1 MSCVGVV
8 SRKSGILNI
17 QGKAMLQE
25 SVLSLGGF
33 RYLKLAALVALAS
46 LIAYIGDDPRTVAY
60 GGTVLG
66 YALGIIGALLI
77 VWLIL
82 FGARKRSYR
91 SSLGTVQGWLSAHIW
106 LGLSLLVVATLHTGF
121 QFGINLHTLAY
132 AVMVVVIVS
141 GIWGVTVYMRNPSLM
156 SGLVGG
162 KSLQQ
167 HGVMLAELDAE
178 SRNLCKDMG
187 DDIKRLVEAS
197 AHTPIVNGLF
207 GRFGGPGRCST
218 GVAVE
223 ALKAI
228 GLRGDKAVR
237 DLYAVQVK
245 RQAQLQRMR
254 DFLRVKAWTDVWL
267 MFHVPL
273 SVGLI
278 ALLAAHIVAVL
289 FYYNGNVLFDGST
302 FSWSRG

>member
-1 MSCVGVV
+1 
-8 SRKSGILNI
+8 
-17 QGKAMLQE
+17 MLQE

-66 YALGIIGALLI
+66 YALGIVGALLI

-132 AVMVVVIVS
+132 VVMVVVIVS